1 MCICLVS
8 KIFPFYIRQTNEIH
22 ATRAQKEVT
31 APAQVSL
38 VSPRRYQVAPL
49 FYTTFNQLSHP
60 QEAVDGVFFYVLLQ
74 RPTAPGTAKDTQV
87 RQRESAC
94 VRERECVFYETN
106 YNYTRH
112 HKRHAATPAKYLPT
126 AP

>member
-1 MCICLVS
+1 MCIYLVS
-8 KIFPFYIRQTNEIH
+8 KILPFYIRQTNEIH

-87 RQRESAC
+87 RQRES
-94 VRERECVFYETN
+94 ECV
-106 YNYTRH
+106 
-112 HKRHAATPAKYLPT
+112 
-126 AP
+126 